1 MSDRF
6 TTWWA
11 LGAPAGQHAASP
23 GWSRWGPSS
32 SITVPS
38 PKACRGTRPPLR
50 ASACGRSATPV
61 AAYGRGRRTG
71 STALVGKVQPLGGA
85 VHLRIFLVCVIYRCL
100 VFSDDHL
107 DPPKVCHARCG
118 SRMLAG
124 GYSPLASLKRPDTP
138 TSMNRKQGKFG
149 ESTFHALGE

>member
-1 MSDRF
+1 MGVGRAR
-6 TTWWA
+6 W
-11 LGAPAGQHAASP
+11 PARSVAGMEQVGGHPPGSRSP
-23 GWSRWGPSS
+23 L
-32 SITVPS
+32 
-38 PKACRGTRPPLR
+38 PKAYTGTRPPLR
-50 ASACGRSATPV
+50 ASAGRRSATPV
-61 AAYGRGRRTG
+61 AAYARGAELG
-71 STALVGKVQPLGGA
+71 QPALVGKVQPIGGA

-107 DPPKVCHARCG
+107 DPLKVCHARCG

-124 GYSPLASLKRPDTP
+124 GYSPLSSLKRPDTP